1 MQPAALARSR
11 YVDYRTRGFGSHR
24 FMTGSAAEHFGRLV
38 RTSKPCRDKSCGD
51 KSCGDKSCG
60 DPKPVAYIVAIAKPA
75 EAMELVRTEIAEAG
89 DTIEDLGRVSDALL
103 RALNLSSGEFVRADA
118 PRRA

>member
-1 MQPAALARSR
+1 MHQAALARPR

-38 RTSKPCRDKSCGD
+38 RTSK
-51 KSCGDKSCG
+51 SCGDKSCG
-60 DPKPVAYIVAIAKPA
+60 DPKPVAYIVAVAKPDD
-75 EAMELVRTEIAEAG
+75 AMELVRTEIAKPG

-118 PRRA
+118 PHRA

>member
-1 MQPAALARSR
+1 MQQAALARPR

-24 FMTGSAAEHFGRLV
+24 FMTGSAAKHFGRLV
-38 RTSKPCRDKSCGD
+38 RTTKFR
-51 KSCGDKSCG
+51 G
-60 DPKPVAYIVAIAKPA
+60 DPKPVAYIVAVAKPDD
-75 EAMELVRTEIAEAG
+75 AMELVRTEIAKPG

-118 PRRA
+118 PHRA

>member
-1 MQPAALARSR
+1 MHQAALARPR

-38 RTSKPCRDKSCGD
+38 RTSKFS
-51 KSCGDKSCG
+51 G
-60 DPKPVAYIVAIAKPA
+60 DPRPVAYIVAVAKPDD
-75 EAMELVRTEIAEAG
+75 AMELVRTEIAKPG

-118 PRRA
+118 PHRA